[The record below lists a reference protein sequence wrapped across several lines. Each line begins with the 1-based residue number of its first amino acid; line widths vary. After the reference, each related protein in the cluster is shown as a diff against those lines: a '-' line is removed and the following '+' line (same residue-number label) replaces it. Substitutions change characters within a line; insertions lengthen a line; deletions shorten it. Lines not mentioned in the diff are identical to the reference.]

1 MQNIHSSKIKERDVN
16 MQKGKNTTTERRTGR
31 RLLAALLSF
40 VMVITMTTGMLPA
53 SQVRAADNAESRAA
67 GDKGTTADPGTLNAW
82 EDILQQEGQAST
94 KNIGR
99 IWTDK
104 TVADSDVALSG
115 GYDGTVEKGEADFL
129 VGLSALSST
138 SNLKTTV
145 MTSKPLDIV
154 LVLDTSGSMDN
165 GNGDSMGYVYTEVYG
180 PEPGRWADT
189 YYIQL
194 NGRWTEVESR
204 EDRSGYYWAYRDGRD
219 WVEVTPTT
227 SAGDTDEDHIQFYSR
242 ENVNKM
248 EALQNAVNTFI
259 DSTAEMNDSI
269 TDPDKQHRIS
279 LVKFASDESNAVG
292 NDFTRNGYNK
302 SQVVSDLAAYNSQ
315 NSQTIKNTVNSLYGE
330 GATQADYGLHQAQR
344 VLDGEGDLKGART
357 DAQKVVIFFTDGNP
371 TSGSSFEGSVAAR
384 AINYAYHLKESNA
397 LIYSIGVFQDAD
409 PSDTRGNFN
418 KYMNAVSSNYPDAR
432 CMDTPWWGGEAQ
444 ESDSFNDLDLGDR
457 VTSDTPGEEAPQY
470 YFAATDSEELDNVF
484 EEISDSIQSTAG
496 SGSPIEENTASGGQD
511 TPGYLTFTD
520 KLGSYMEITGDTM
533 TLVYGD
539 QTYTASRGRDGEWS
553 FPDQTVEGNDVYASA
568 NLSDIKITVTEG
580 SSLAEGST
588 VTVQIP
594 ASLIPL
600 RNYRIDGDEGTM
612 SVSSA
617 YPVRLFYGVSVKEDA
632 LTALSDPTGSE
643 YAAIV
648 GSNASADKTH
658 VEFYS
663 NDWTKD
669 QAYGNTT
676 ASFTPNAGNKFYYYV
691 EDTKLYIDEGRTTPA
706 TRWNINSTDTLY
718 FAETYYV
725 QNGNSAQEMTDS
737 VAVSRNGQDAAAI
750 SYDRDGNAYIPAG
763 SPRYDR
769 PAQLQAVKTDNPTG
783 TASNVLDPSWA
794 GQDATTVSQRL
805 GNNGKLS
812 VELPA
817 VLAISKIV
825 SAGAGLDKDY
835 YEALE
840 YEMDIHVDGADG
852 DYKIEV
858 KNAQGDVVS
867 DEDAVIHFDADGDAS
882 YKIKGSQTLYIYGL
896 NDKAS
901 YTVEETAPGDGFST
915 EYTNEKGTLAGG
927 STVTAVVTNTY
938 RADTPA
944 SLDGEIYLT
953 GAKVLTPRDWQDGD
967 SFTFRLRGVNG
978 APMPEGTAEGSDVVY
993 VTLTNEQAEGAAAGK
1008 EVPFHF
1014 GDIQFTQPGEY
1025 RYVISEVSSDQLPG
1039 MTYSLAR
1046 YRVTVNVADN
1056 HDGSLKIESVDM
1068 VQTYDDLGT
1077 ANDPAEKAETAVF
1090 TNTFNADSIEWAP
1103 EGHKNYSSNSGGY
1116 ALEKDM
1122 FHFQITA
1129 TGDNADEAPQ
1139 FAETVVG
1146 NALNGDIAFQPAQI
1160 TADMVGNTYTYEVKE
1175 VIQKDGEW
1183 VPVAEAVAPDGTGA
1197 YVQDGM
1203 TYDGSTQTFS
1213 ITVGVNEAGALTVT
1227 PVYGDG
1233 TQTQAGFTNSYD
1245 PQDLT
1250 LTGDT
1255 AIRGTKTLTG
1265 REWKTDEY
1273 FGFTLRLTS
1282 DNAEGISG
1290 GLDGGVSTADVT
1302 GGVKDDPTDFIFADI
1317 TFTKEGIYTFEVTES
1332 GHRIGELAAGTGLP
1346 ADSTPGMKYDRHVC
1360 TVTVEV
1366 TDQDGVLTGTPVYD
1380 NGEGAPTEEAVFVNS
1395 YTSTMDLGTA
1405 GGIKVSK
1412 TLTGRSMAAGE
1423 FDFTIKG
1430 AETDTVSAED
1440 ADTKLS
1446 GTDREF
1452 ANTEARSDG
1461 AAQIMEKMDS
1471 LAFDQ
1476 DDAGRTFAYIIDE
1489 AEPEAGEGLAA
1500 VIYDQS
1506 QYRVEIT
1513 PVDNGD
1519 GTMYAEV
1526 TVTRIRDAQGTEVSE
1541 ELFNST
1547 TNADGYT
1554 APVIG
1559 FNNQYDPDP
1568 AVVGGEGA
1576 DTALKVTKKVE
1587 GAGYNGDFTFTAV
1600 LTSNNADAVEGL
1612 DGDQAV
1618 TATAE
1623 GPYTDGGTSEALFGQ
1638 LTFKEA
1644 GTYTFKVTENAP
1656 ASDDGWTWSSEVYSI
1671 TVTVRDR
1678 DNEGNYLDKL
1688 TAEIGGNNP
1697 TFTNRYKA
1705 DPVIVGGDGT
1715 DEVMAVNKTVT
1726 GNDTAADFS
1735 FTLTP
1740 ADPDDPKWENVSYD
1754 STALKASVTEDFTD
1768 VPEEGMTK
1776 SAQFGTFT
1784 FSAEGTYVFNVVEDQ
1799 AQDDASVPKGW
1810 TYDDSVKT
1818 ITVVVTDSE
1827 KDGQLD
1833 VDVSTAPTFTN
1844 SYKADH
1850 VTVNGETYADFGGT
1864 KTLYGRDSLD
1874 GESFGFTLTPAD
1886 PDDPKWE
1893 NVEYGQDAAE
1903 ASVTDLTR
1911 GTAKGFAFGDVTF
1924 KEAGSYTFNVSE
1936 TEYNDGEIPAQG
1948 TNGMTFDTHTGTI
1961 TVNVTDDLN
1970 GSLTAEV
1977 VKGTDQTAGGG
1988 ANEAPDFVNS
1998 YAAEPATWSASADA
2012 FFGGHKYI
2020 NDETGGFQ
2028 LADDMFTFVMRAQD
2042 NAYPMPD
2049 GMNVTQDGE
2058 GRNIV
2063 TVTNQD
2069 TDAGTNSGVYDFG
2082 SITFEQ
2088 SDMAGAEDN
2097 GDGTFTKTFQYN
2109 IFEADIS
2116 VPGITKDNTAYTV
2129 TFTVTEDQN
2138 KGTMSVE
2145 ASAVKI
2151 ASGGGE
2157 NTPADMGK
2165 LDFTNTHNAGVV
2177 SGYQNIF
2184 KTLKN
2189 RSFQKGDTF
2198 TFDIAMTAVDE
2209 NGDPMTADEL
2219 PVVTNDVQAGQ
2230 TPSAELSEVTVNDAG
2245 DGFSYTAAI
2254 TPESTQTGNTYRFDT
2269 GKITYSH
2276 PGVYTYTVS
2285 EQDSTVAGVT
2295 SDDTVYTVVVTV
2307 TLDQQTGALK
2317 REAVVTPE
2325 LAASGTMDFTNT
2337 YTAQGILDGE
2347 AVLDVQKT
2355 FTGREDGEWT
2365 ANDVFTFVLSGRD
2378 GAPMPEGSADGV
2390 KTIQITADNRND
2402 DGIGLSSF
2410 GDIKY
2415 SNADA
2420 GKTYI
2425 YTISEQAGNVYG
2437 TTYSE
2442 AEYQV
2447 TVTVTDKLDGT
2458 LDIQSEMVQTKSD
2471 DGTVIAEEDQT
2482 AADAAAFANTYD
2494 VPDDTKTVE
2503 KTDADGVKTD
2513 VNGQMVGVGDTLTY
2527 TVHWVNDAVDEDG
2540 AAVPAEVTVTDV
2552 LPAGTALIDGT
2563 VTSGGTYDGDTNTI
2577 TWTLGEQPA
2586 AAEGDVSF
2594 QVTVT
2599 DAAVTVDKVTNTA
2612 EITVGDNAPKTTN
2625 EASVTV
2631 PEKSVENNN
2640 TRPDGSIQVG
2650 DRLTYTIEYGNTG
2663 KEAATVVVTDKVPA
2677 GLTVDT
2683 EAIGNNGVYDP
2694 DTNTITWTIENVQ
2707 PGTMDTVSFV
2717 GIVNESAVQEG
2728 DVENTASI
2736 QIGEDSPAIDTN
2748 TTPGEVKSGSLMIS
2762 KMIVLAD
2769 AEGQGTEI
2777 DAAKEFTFTVE
2788 LKDASGNP
2796 LTGTYEF
2803 TGTKDGSEAYTGTI
2817 SNGGT
2822 LTLKHGGAV
2831 TIAKLPEGARYTVTE
2846 KAEDGYTPDQA
2857 SKSGSVTAGE
2867 TAEEA
2872 FVNTYSASA
2881 AAGVPAGFDLK
2892 KVFEGRE
2899 WTEDYAFQ
2907 FRLAPVTEGAPMP
2920 KNAEGDTV
2928 DTVTVNAP
2936 TEADGKTAVFNFGE
2950 IEYTKAG
2957 TYEYTVTEIP
2967 GDNAGIEYSNNVAK
2981 ITVTVTDKDQ
2991 TGAATGKL
2999 TATAVIAGST
3009 FTNTYDTGEVDYD
3022 AAAGMQ
3028 IVKNMTGTAIKAG
3041 DFTFTMEGKDKQ
3053 SVDKLNGGEPKEFT
3067 TAGAALTGNT
3077 ASETLNALTG
3087 LKFAKADAGN
3097 TYTYTVKENIP
3108 ENASDNGDGTWTLDG
3123 RTYDGTVYEV
3133 AFKVTED
3140 GEGTLS
3146 VETLVD
3152 GVSQGVTAA
3161 SRANARTLPVQLVF
3175 NNSYNAEPVTAG
3187 GEGDV
3192 EITASKELTN
3202 HPMTGGEFSFNVVN
3216 TRDAEGTVILT
3227 GTNDA
3232 DGNVVFNG
3240 NIEYTTEKLNNDTAA
3255 GLALRTETE
3264 QGTVYEY
3271 QYTISEETAGFDG
3284 TGFAGVTTSA
3294 DIVIR
3299 VTDNGTGK
3307 LSAEAV
3313 YPENGVVF
3321 QNTYGAGAS
3330 AETTLKGDKTVRA
3343 ESGDNPPTSEDIA
3356 GRYTFTVTGTD
3367 EDGNA
3372 LPAELMPE
3380 RTSVTNDA
3388 SGNVDFGKITFTMEN
3403 VFGVT
3408 GDDLTGGDD
3417 AESGIGTLAYG
3428 QRSKTYT
3435 YTIAETDTD
3444 PDAPVPGV
3452 TNDTTVKTVTV
3463 TVTDNGDGTLS
3474 ISKTQDAGAAGSD
3487 FTFTNIYNIRPTDPT
3502 DPSDPAAS
3510 GISFRKIW
3518 DVQSGTRELA
3528 AGDFQFVLSDM
3539 EGTPVMTGTNDADG
3553 NIAMVN
3559 VDGVTDGIV
3568 FNTPGDYSYVLT
3580 EVIPEEAAAVE
3591 GGMYKLDGVT
3601 YVPASYNVTAH
3612 VTDNGDGTMSVA
3624 WSMTDAEGK
3633 EVKEAQFV
3641 NMYSVDPTSVVLGAG
3656 KMLSGRD
3663 LKSGEFTFELK
3674 DKDGKTVSA
3683 AKNDGNGAVVFE
3695 ELTFGN
3701 VGEYQF
3707 TISEVKGNDKTIT
3720 YDETVFDVNITV
3732 TDNGDG
3738 TLTAAVDDGGKDMVF
3753 KNTYTKPAEPQKPQ
3767 EPGAVQ
3773 TGDDLSM
3780 FPAGAAAAAAL
3791 AVMAAVV
3798 GFRRNKRQ

>member
-1 MQNIHSSKIKERDVN
+1 
-16 MQKGKNTTTERRTGR
+16 MQKGKSITTERRMGR
-31 RLLAALLSF
+31 RLLAALLTF
-40 VMVITMTTGMLPA
+40 VMVITMTSGMLPV
-53 SQVRAADNAESRAA
+53 SQVQAADNAESRTA
-67 GDKGTTADPGTLNAW
+67 GDKDTTVDPGTLNAW

-94 KNIGR
+94 QNIGR

-115 GYDGTVEKGEADFL
+115 SYEGTIEKGAADFL

-165 GNGDSMGYVYTEVYG
+165 GNGDSMGYIYTEVYG
-180 PEPGRWADT
+180 PEPGRWAGT
-189 YYIQL
+189 YYIQH
-194 NGRWTEVESR
+194 NGRWTEVESQGSFI
-204 EDRSGYYWAYRDGRD
+204 SGYYWAYRDGRD
-219 WVEVTPTT
+219 WVEVTPTA
-227 SAGDTDEDHIQFYSR
+227 SAEDTNEDHIQFYSR
-242 ENVNKM
+242 EEVNKM
-248 EALQNAVNTFI
+248 EALQNAVNSFI

-269 TDPDKQHRIS
+269 TDPSKQHRIS
-279 LVKFASDESNAVG
+279 LVKFASDESDSIG
-292 NDFTRNGYNK
+292 NDFTDDWNRYNL
-302 SQVVSDLAAYNSQ
+302 SQVVSDLTAYNSQ
-315 NSQTIKNTVNSLYGE
+315 NSQSIKNTVNRLYGQ
-330 GATQADYGLHQAQR
+330 GATRADYGLHQAQR
-344 VLDGEGDLKGART
+344 VLDGEDDLKGART

-384 AINYAYHLKESNA
+384 AINYAYHLKESGA
-397 LIYSIGVFQDAD
+397 LVYSIGVFQDAD

-432 CMDTPWWGGEAQ
+432 CTDSWWG
-444 ESDSFNDLDLGDR
+444 ESYESNDFDDLDLGDR

-484 EEISDSIQSTAG
+484 AEISDSIQSTAG
-496 SGSPIEENTASGGQD
+496 SGSPIEETTASGGQD

-520 KLGSYMEITGDTM
+520 KLGSYMQVAGDTM

-539 QTYTASRGRDGEWS
+539 QAYTATRGRDGVWS
-553 FPDQTVEGNDVYASA
+553 LPDQEVAGNDVYASA

-600 RNYRIDGDEGTM
+600 RNYRIDGDKGTM
-612 SVSSA
+612 SVSAA

-632 LTALSDPTGSE
+632 LKALTDPTSSA
-643 YAAIV
+643 YAEIV

-691 EDTKLYIDEGRTTPA
+691 EDTKLYIDENRNTPA
-706 TRWNINSTDTLY
+706 TRWNINNTDTLY
-718 FAETYYV
+718 FEETYYV
-725 QNGNSAQEMTDS
+725 QNGTSAQEKTES
-737 VAVSRNGQDAAAI
+737 VAVSRTGQDAAAI
-750 SYDRDGNAYIPAG
+750 RYDRDDNAYIPAG

-769 PAQLQAVKTDNPTG
+769 PAQLQAVKTNNLTG
-783 TASNVLDPSWA
+783 TASNVLVPSWA
-794 GQDATTVSQRL
+794 DQDATTVSQRL

-817 VLAISKIV
+817 ALAVSKTV
-825 SAGAGLDKDY
+825 ETGAGLDKTY
-835 YEALE
+835 YEALD
-840 YEMDIHVDGADG
+840 YEMNIHVDGADG

-867 DEDAVIHFDADGDAS
+867 HENAVIRFDENGDAS
-882 YKIKGSQTLYIYGL
+882 YKIKGNQTLYIYGL

-901 YTVEETAPGDGFST
+901 YTVEETTPGNGFST
-915 EYTNEKGTLAGG
+915 EYTNAEGTLAGG
-927 STVTAVVTNTY
+927 STVTATVTNTY
-938 RADTPA
+938 TADTPA
-944 SLDGEIYLT
+944 SLDGETYLK

-967 SFTFRLRGVNG
+967 SFTFRLRGVSE
-978 APMPEGTAEGSDVVY
+978 APMPEGTAEGSNSVDVTV
-993 VTLTNEQAEGAAAGK
+993 TNEQAQGAAAGK

-1014 GDIQFTQPGEY
+1014 GDIEFSRPGEY
-1025 RYVISEVSSDQLPG
+1025 QYVISEVSAGTQIPG

-1056 HDGSLKIESVDM
+1056 HDGSLKIKSVDM
-1068 VQTYDDLGT
+1068 VQTYNDLGEE
-1077 ANDPAEKAETAVF
+1077 NDPAETADAAVF
-1090 TNTFNADSIEWAP
+1090 TNTFKADSIKWAP
-1103 EGHKNYSSNSGGY
+1103 EGHKNYSSNSGGN

-1129 TGDNADEAPQ
+1129 TGDNADEAPK
-1139 FAETVVG
+1139 FAETVVD

-1160 TADMVGNTYTYEVKE
+1160 TANMVGNTYTYEVKE

-1183 VPVAEAVAPDGTGA
+1183 VPVAEAVTPDGTGA

-1213 ITVGVNEAGALTVT
+1213 ITVGVNEAGRLTVT

-1233 TQTQAGFTNSYD
+1233 TQTQVGFTNSYD

-1265 REWKTDEY
+1265 RDWKTDEY

-1282 DNAEGISG
+1282 DNADGISG
-1290 GLDGGVSTADVT
+1290 GLDNGVSTADAT
-1302 GGVKDDPTDFIFADI
+1302 GGVKDDPTDFTFADI
-1317 TFTKEGIYTFEVTES
+1317 TFTKEGTYTFDVTES
-1332 GHRIGELAAGTGLP
+1332 GHKIGGLAAGTGLP
-1346 ADSTPGMKYDRHVC
+1346 ADSIPGMKYDRHVC

-1366 TDQDGVLTGTPVYD
+1366 TDQDGVLTGTPVYN
-1380 NGEGAPTEEAVFVNS
+1380 NGEGASTEEAAFVNS

-1440 ADTKLS
+1440 ADAKLS

-1461 AAQIMEKMDS
+1461 AAQIMEKLGS
-1471 LAFDQ
+1471 FAFDQ
-1476 DDAGRTFAYIIDE
+1476 DDAGRTFAYIVDE
-1489 AEPEAGEGLAA
+1489 VEPEEGEGLTA
-1500 VIYDQS
+1500 VVYDQS

-1526 TVTRIRDAQGTEVSE
+1526 TVTRIKDAQGEDASEVIFDSA
-1541 ELFNST
+1541 
-1547 TNADGYT
+1547 TNADGYA

-1559 FNNQYDPDP
+1559 FNNEYDPDP
-1568 AVVGGEGA
+1568 AVIGGEGA
-1576 DTALKVTKKVE
+1576 DAALKVTKKVD
-1587 GAGYNGDFTFTAV
+1587 GAGYSGDFTFTAV

-1612 DGDQAV
+1612 DENHAV

-1623 GPYTDGGTSEALFGQ
+1623 GPYTDGGTSEAVFGQ

-1644 GTYTFKVTENAP
+1644 GTYTFKVSENAP
-1656 ASDDGWTWSSEVYSI
+1656 AADEGWTWSSEGYTI
-1671 TVTVRDR
+1671 TVTVKDR

-1705 DPVIVGGDGT
+1705 DPVIIGGDGA

-1726 GNDTAADFS
+1726 GNDTSADFS

-1740 ADPDDPKWENVSYD
+1740 ADPDDPKWKNVSYD
-1754 STALKASVTEDFTD
+1754 STALNASVTEDFTD
-1768 VPEEGMTK
+1768 VPEEGKTK

-1799 AQDDASVPKGW
+1799 AQDSASVPKGW
-1810 TYDDSVKT
+1810 TYDTSEKT
-1818 ITVVVTDSE
+1818 ITVVVTDHE

-1833 VDVSTAPTFTN
+1833 ADVSTAPTFTN
-1844 SYKADH
+1844 SYKADSI
-1850 VTVNGETYADFGGT
+1850 TVNGETYEDFGGT

-1874 GESFGFTLTPAD
+1874 KESFGFTLTPAD
-1886 PDDPKWE
+1886 PDDPKWK
-1893 NVEYGQDAAE
+1893 NVEYKQDAAE
-1903 ASVTDLTR
+1903 ASVTDLTQD
-1911 GTAKGFAFGDVTF
+1911 TQKGFAFGDVTF

-1961 TVNVTDDLN
+1961 TVIVTDDLK
-1970 GSLTAEV
+1970 GSLTAKV
-1977 VKGTDQTAGGG
+1977 IKGTDQTAGGG

-2042 NAYPMPD
+2042 NAYPMPN

-2088 SDMAGAEDN
+2088 SDMADAEDN

-2109 IFEADIS
+2109 IFEADTS

-2138 KGTMSVE
+2138 KGTMSVD

-2151 ASGGGE
+2151 ASGSGE
-2157 NTPADMGK
+2157 NTPVDMGK

-2184 KTLKN
+2184 KTLEN
-2189 RSFQKGDTF
+2189 RNFQKGDTF
-2198 TFDIAMTAVDE
+2198 TFDIVMTAVDE
-2209 NGDPMTADEL
+2209 NGDPMTEEEL
-2219 PVVTNDVQAGQ
+2219 PVVTNDVQEGQ
-2230 TPSAELSEVTVNDAG
+2230 TPAATLSDVTVNDKG

-2276 PGVYTYTVS
+2276 PGTYTYKVS
-2285 EQDSTVAGVT
+2285 EQESNVSGVT
-2295 SDDTVYTVVVTV
+2295 SDDTVYRVVVTV

-2337 YTAQGILDGE
+2337 YAAQGTLDGE
-2347 AVLDVQKT
+2347 TALDVQKT
-2355 FTGREDGEWT
+2355 FTGREDDEWT
-2365 ANDVFTFVLSGRD
+2365 ANDVFTFVLSGKD
-2378 GAPMPEGSADGV
+2378 EAPMPEGSADGV
-2390 KTIQITADNRND
+2390 KTIQITEGNRNN

-2437 TTYSE
+2437 TTYSK

-2458 LDIQSEMVQTKSD
+2458 LDIQSEMLQTKSD

-2527 TVHWVNDAVDEDG
+2527 TVHWVNDAVDEHG

-2563 VTSGGTYDGDTNTI
+2563 ITSGGTYDGDTNTI
-2577 TWTLGEQPA
+2577 TWTLGGQAA

-2599 DAAVTVDKVTNTA
+2599 DAAVAVDEVTNTA
-2612 EITVGDNAPKTTN
+2612 EITVGENAPKTTN

-2631 PEKSVENNN
+2631 PEKSAENNN

-2683 EAIGNNGVYDP
+2683 EAIGNGGVYDP

-2707 PGTMDTVSFV
+2707 PGTVDTVTFV
-2717 GIVNESAVQEG
+2717 GVVNETAVQEG

-2748 TTPGEVKSGSLMIS
+2748 TMPGEVKNGSLMIS
-2762 KMIVLAD
+2762 KTIVLAD
-2769 AEGQGTEI
+2769 ADGQGTVI
-2777 DAAKEFTFTVE
+2777 DTAKEFTFTVE

-2796 LTGTYEF
+2796 LTGAYEF
-2803 TGTKDGSEAYTGTI
+2803 NGTTDGSEAYTGTI
-2817 SNGGT
+2817 TNGGT

-2831 TIAKLPEGARYTVTE
+2831 TIAKLPEGAQYTVTE
-2846 KAEDGYTPDQA
+2846 TAADGYTPDQA
-2857 SKSGSVTAGE
+2857 SKSGSVTAGQ
-2867 TAEEA
+2867 TAEAA
-2872 FVNTYSASA
+2872 FTNTYSASA
-2881 AAGVPAGFDLK
+2881 ATGVPADFDLK

-2907 FRLAPVTEGAPMP
+2907 FKLIPVTEGAPMP
-2920 KNAEGDTV
+2920 KNEAGEPV
-2928 DTVTVNAP
+2928 DTVTVNEP
-2936 TEADGKTAVFNFGE
+2936 TEEDGKTAIFNFGE

-2967 GDNAGIEYSNNVAK
+2967 GDNAGIEYSKNVAK

-2999 TATAVIAGST
+2999 TAKAAIAGST

-3022 AAAGMQ
+3022 AAAGIQ
-3028 IVKNMTGTAIKAG
+3028 IVKNMTGAAIKAG
-3041 DFTFTMEGKDKQ
+3041 DFTFTMAGKDTQ

-3067 TAGAALTGNT
+3067 VTGAALTGNT

-3087 LKFAKADAGN
+3087 LKFAKEDAGN

-3108 ENASDNGDGTWTLDG
+3108 ENASDNGDGTWFLDG

-3140 GEGTLS
+3140 GKGTLS
-3146 VETLVD
+3146 VETFVD
-3152 GVSQGVTAA
+3152 GESQGVTAA
-3161 SRANARTLPVQLVF
+3161 SRANARTLPIQLVF
-3175 NNSYNAEPVTAG
+3175 NNSYNADPVTAG

-3192 EITASKELTN
+3192 EIAASKELTN
-3202 HPMTGGEFSFNVVN
+3202 HPMTGGEFTFNVVN
-3216 TRDAEGTVILT
+3216 TRDTAGTVIIS

-3271 QYTISEETAGFDG
+3271 QYTISEETAGFEG
-3284 TGFAGVTTSA
+3284 TGFAGVITSA
-3294 DIVIR
+3294 DIVIK
-3299 VTDNGTGK
+3299 VTDNGTGR
-3307 LSAEAV
+3307 LSAEVV

-3321 QNTYGAGAS
+3321 QNTYGAEAS
-3330 AETTLKGDKTVRA
+3330 AETALKGDKTVRA

-3372 LPAELMPE
+3372 LPEELMPE
-3380 RTSVTNDA
+3380 RTTVTNDA
-3388 SGNVDFGKITFTMEN
+3388 SGNVDFGKIRYTMEN
-3403 VFGVT
+3403 VFGGT
-3408 GDDLTGGDD
+3408 GDELASADD
-3417 AESGIGTLAYG
+3417 SEDGIDTLDYE

-3435 YTIAETDTD
+3435 YAIAEADTD
-3444 PDAPVPGV
+3444 PNKPVPGV
-3452 TNDTTVKTVTV
+3452 SNDTVVKTVTV

-3487 FTFTNIYNIRPTDPT
+3487 FTFTNIYNIRPTDPS
-3502 DPSDPAAS
+3502 DPSDPTVS
-3510 GISFRKIW
+3510 GIRFRKIW

-3559 VDGVTDGIV
+3559 ADGITEGIV

-3580 EVIPEEAAAVE
+3580 EVIPDEAVAVE

-3601 YVPASYNVTAH
+3601 YVPATYNVTAH

-3624 WSMTDAEGK
+3624 WSMTDAEG
-3633 EVKEAQFV
+3633 EDVSEAQFV
-3641 NMYSVDPTSVVLGAG
+3641 NMYSVDSTSVVLGAG

-3674 DKDGKTVSA
+3674 DQDGKTVSA
-3683 AKNDGNGAVVFE
+3683 AKNDENGAVVFE

-3720 YDETVFDVNITV
+3720 YDQTVFEVNVTV

-3738 TLTAAVDDGGKDMVF
+3738 TLTAEIDNGGKELVF
-3753 KNTYTKPAEPQKPQ
+3753 KNTYTKPAEPQKP
-3767 EPGAVQ
+3767 EGPGAVQ
-3773 TGDDLSM
+3773 TGDASSM
-3780 FPAGAAAAAAL
+3780 VPAAAAGMTAL
-3791 AVMAAVV
+3791 IAMAAVV
-3798 GFRRNKRQ
+3798 VLRRKKRQ

>member
-1 MQNIHSSKIKERDVN
+1 
-16 MQKGKNTTTERRTGR
+16 
-31 RLLAALLSF
+31 
-40 VMVITMTTGMLPA
+40 MLPV
-53 SQVRAADNAESRAA
+53 SQVQAAENAVPRAA
-67 GDKGTTADPGTLNAW
+67 GGKSTTADPSTLTAW
-82 EDILQQEGQAST
+82 KDILQDEGQAST
-94 KNIGR
+94 QNIGR

-104 TVADSDVALSG
+104 TVADSDVTLSG
-115 GYDGTVEKGEADFL
+115 SYDETIEKGEADFL

-154 LVLDTSGSMDN
+154 LVLDTSGSMRYRFPVYA
-165 GNGDSMGYVYTEVYG
+165 GDLDTSQ
-180 PEPGRWADT
+180 T
-189 YYIQL
+189 YYTAQDPQ
-194 NGRWTEVESR
+194 NGGNTVTYNSSNR
-204 EDRSGYYWAYRDGRD
+204 EWGYYNWRDR
-219 WVEVTPTT
+219 WVSITPTT
-227 SAGDTDEDHIQFYSR
+227 GPDDNNRDHTQLYGSEDR
-242 ENVNKM
+242 MTALK
-248 EALQNAVNTFI
+248 EAANNFI
-259 DSTAEMNDSI
+259 DETARQNETI
-269 TDPDKQHRIS
+269 TDPEKRHRIS
-279 LVKFASDESNAVG
+279 IITFSSGSDTENKFTEVLGTGTKNLKDTI
-292 NDFTRNGYNK
+292 NDLRA
-302 SQVVSDLAAYNSQ
+302 D
-315 NSQTIKNTVNSLYGE
+315 
-330 GATQADYGLHQAQR
+330 GATYADYGLS
-344 VLDGEGDLKGART
+344 EART
-357 DAQKVVIFFTDGNP
+357 ELRDARETAQKIVIFFTDGEPNHQ
-371 TSGSSFEGSVAAR
+371 SGFDNEVAATCVNT
-384 AINYAYHLKESNA
+384 AAEIKKSNA
-397 LIYSIGVFQDAD
+397 LIYSVGVFEDAD
-409 PSDTRGNFN
+409 PTDTSGNFN
-418 KYMNAVSSNYPDAR
+418 KYMHGVSSNYPSASASGSN
-432 CMDTPWWGGEAQ
+432 GGLFGGGYFNVNFGERA
-444 ESDSFNDLDLGDR
+444 ESGDYYKVASDSAGLNNIFK
-457 VTSDTPGEEAPQY
+457 
-470 YFAATDSEELDNVF
+470 
-484 EEISDSIQSTAG
+484 EIFDDAQSTAG
-496 SGSPIEENTASGGQD
+496 SGSPIEETTTSGGQN

-520 KLGSYMEITGDTM
+520 KLGSYMQVDGDTM
-533 TLVYGD
+533 TLIYGD
-539 QTYTASRGRDGEWS
+539 AAYTATRNENGEWNL
-553 FPDQTVEGNDVYASA
+553 PNEPVEGNDVYASA

-580 SSLAEGST
+580 SSLSEGST

-617 YPVRLFYGVSVKEDA
+617 YPVRLFYGVSVKESA
-632 LTALSDPTGSE
+632 LTALADPTSSE

-648 GSNASADKTH
+648 GSNASVDKTH

-663 NDWTKD
+663 NDWTKN

-691 EDTKLYIDEGRTTPA
+691 QDTKLYIDESRNTPA
-706 TRWNINSTDTLY
+706 TRWNINNADTLY

-725 QNGNSAQEMTDS
+725 QNGTSAQEMTES
-737 VAVSRNGQDAAAI
+737 VAVSRDGQDAAVI
-750 SYDRDGNAYIPAG
+750 SYDRDGNAYIPSG

-769 PAQLQAVKTDNPTG
+769 PAQLQAVKEENPTG

-794 GQDATTVSQRL
+794 DRDATTVSQRL
-805 GNNGKLS
+805 GNNGKLT

-817 VLAISKIV
+817 SLAVSKTV
-825 SAGAGLDKDY
+825 EAGAGLDKSY
-835 YEALE
+835 YETLD
-840 YEMDIHVDGADG
+840 YEMNIHVNGADG

-867 DEDAVIHFDADGDAS
+867 AEDAVIHFDADGDAS
-882 YKIKGSQTLYIYGL
+882 YKIKGSQALFIYGL

-901 YTVEETAPGDGFST
+901 YTVNETDPGKGFST
-915 EYTNEKGTLAGG
+915 DYVNNEGTLAGG
-927 STVTAVVTNTY
+927 STVTANVINTY
-938 RADTPA
+938 TADTPV
-944 SLDGEIYLT
+944 SLDGETYLK

-978 APMPEGTAEGSDVVY
+978 APMPADTAGGSNYVD
-993 VTLTNEQAEGAAAGK
+993 VTLTNEQAQGAAAGE
-1008 EVPFHF
+1008 EVPFNF

-1025 RYVISEVSSDQLPG
+1025 RYVISEISSENPIPG
-1039 MTYSLAR
+1039 MTYSQAR

-1056 HDGSLKIESVDM
+1056 HDGSLKIESVEM
-1068 VQTYDDLGT
+1068 IQTYNDQRT
-1077 ANDPAEKAETAVF
+1077 ANDTAEEAETAVF
-1090 TNTFNADSIEWAP
+1090 TNTFNAESIQWAP
-1103 EGHKNYSSNSGGY
+1103 EGLKNYSSNSGGNT
-1116 ALEKDM
+1116 LEKDM

-1129 TGDNADEAPQ
+1129 TGVNANEAPR

-1146 NALNGDIAFQPAQI
+1146 NASDGSIAFRPAQI

-1175 VIQKDGEW
+1175 VIQKDDAW
-1183 VPVAEAVAPDGTGA
+1183 VPVAEALTPDGTGA

-1233 TQTQAGFTNSYD
+1233 TQIQVEFTNSYD

-1255 AIRGTKTLTG
+1255 AIQGSKTMTG
-1265 REWKTDEY
+1265 RDWKQDEY

-1282 DNAEGISG
+1282 GNPDGISS
-1290 GLDGGVSTADVT
+1290 GLDGGVSIADVT
-1302 GGVKDDPTDFIFADI
+1302 GRVKDEPAGFSFADI
-1317 TFTKEGIYTFEVTES
+1317 TFTKEGTYTFEVTES
-1332 GHRIGELAAGTGLP
+1332 GHKIGELAAGPGLP
-1346 ADSTPGMKYDRHVC
+1346 DDSTPGMKYDRHVC

-1366 TDQDGVLTGTPVYD
+1366 TDQDGVLAGTPVYN
-1380 NGEGAPTEEAVFVNS
+1380 NGEGEPTEEAVFVNS

-1405 GGIKVSK
+1405 GGINVSK

-1423 FDFTIKG
+1423 FSFTITGSDTATVEAKE
-1430 AETDTVSAED
+1430 AEE
-1440 ADTKLS
+1440 KLS
-1446 GTDREF
+1446 DTDRQF
-1452 ANTEARSDG
+1452 INTESRIDG
-1461 AAQIMEKMDS
+1461 AAQIMEKLGS

-1476 DDAGRTFAYIIDE
+1476 DDAGRTFAYNVDE
-1489 AEPEAGEGLAA
+1489 VEPEEGEGLAA
-1500 VIYDQS
+1500 VVYDQS

-1526 TVTRIRDAQGTEVSE
+1526 VVTRIKDVQGTEVSE
-1541 ELFNST
+1541 GIFDSA

-1559 FNNQYDPDP
+1559 FNNEYDPDP
-1568 AVVGGEGA
+1568 AIIGGEGA
-1576 DTALKVTKKVE
+1576 DAALKVTKQVE
-1587 GAGYNGDFTFTAV
+1587 GAGYNGNFTFTAV
-1600 LTSNNADAVEGL
+1600 LKSGNAAAVEGL
-1612 DGDQAV
+1612 DENHAITAV
-1618 TATAE
+1618 AN
-1623 GPYTDGGTSEALFGQ
+1623 GPYTDGGTSEAVFGQ

-1644 GTYTFKVTENAP
+1644 GTYTFEVSENAP
-1656 ASDDGWTWSSEVYSI
+1656 GADEGWTWSTDRYTI
-1671 TVTVRDR
+1671 TVTVKDR
-1678 DNEGNYLDKL
+1678 DSDGNYLDKL
-1688 TAEIGGNNP
+1688 TAEIGNDNNP

-1705 DPVIVGGDGT
+1705 DPVIVGGDGA
-1715 DEVMAVNKTVT
+1715 DEVMAVNKTVV

-1735 FTLTP
+1735 FTLAPT
-1740 ADPDDPKWENVSYD
+1740 DPGDPKWENVSYD
-1754 STALKASVTEDFTD
+1754 GAALKASVTEDFTG

-1799 AQDDASVPKGW
+1799 AQDSASIPKGW
-1810 TYDDSVKT
+1810 TYDPSVQT
-1818 ITVVVTDSE
+1818 ITVVVTDNE

-1833 VDVSTAPTFTN
+1833 ADVSTAPTFTN
-1844 SYKADH
+1844 RYKADS
-1850 VTVNGETYADFGGT
+1850 VTISGETNADFGGT
-1864 KTLYGRDSLD
+1864 KTLSGRDSLK

-1886 PDDPKWE
+1886 PTDPKWE
-1893 NVEYGQDAAE
+1893 NVEYAQDAAE
-1903 ASVTDLTR
+1903 ASVTDLVED
-1911 GTAKGFAFGDVTF
+1911 TAKRFLFGDVTF
-1924 KEAGSYTFNVSE
+1924 KAAGSYTFYVSE
-1936 TEYNDGEIPAQG
+1936 AKYNGNEIPAQG
-1948 TNGMTFDTHTGTI
+1948 TNGMTFDPHTGII
-1961 TVNVTDDLN
+1961 TVNVTDDMN

-1988 ANEAPDFVNS
+1988 ANEAPDFKNS
-1998 YAAEPATWSASADA
+1998 YVAEPVTWSASADA
-2012 FFGGHKYI
+2012 FLGGHKYI

-2028 LADDMFTFVMRAQD
+2028 LADNMFTFVMRAQD
-2042 NAYPMPD
+2042 NNYPMPN
-2049 GMNVTQDGE
+2049 GLEVIQDGQ

-2063 TVTNQD
+2063 IVTNKD
-2069 TDAGTNSGVYDFG
+2069 TDADTNSGVYDFG

-2088 SDMAGAEDN
+2088 SDMAGANDN
-2097 GDGTFTKTFQYN
+2097 GDGTFTKIFRYN
-2109 IFEADIS
+2109 IFEADTS

-2151 ASGGGE
+2151 ASGSGE
-2157 NTPADMGK
+2157 NTPAEMGE

-2184 KTLKN
+2184 KTMEN
-2189 RSFQKGDTF
+2189 RNFQKGDTF
-2198 TFDIAMTAVDE
+2198 IFDIVMTAVDE
-2209 NGDPMTADEL
+2209 NGDPMTEADL
-2219 PVVTNDVQAGQ
+2219 PVVTNDVQEGQ
-2230 TPSAELSEVTVNDAG
+2230 TPSADLSKVKVNETG
-2245 DGFSYTAAI
+2245 DGFSYTATI

-2285 EQDSTVAGVT
+2285 EQDSTVSGVT
-2295 SDDTVYTVVVTV
+2295 SDDTLYKVVVTV

-2325 LAASGTMDFTNT
+2325 LPAGGTMDFTNT
-2337 YTAQGILDGE
+2337 YSAQGTLDGE
-2347 AVLDVQKT
+2347 TVLDVQKT
-2355 FTGREDGEWT
+2355 FTGREGDEWT
-2365 ANDVFTFVLSGRD
+2365 ANDVFTFVLSGKD
-2378 GAPMPEGSADGV
+2378 EAGNPAPMPEGSADGV

-2402 DGIGLSSF
+2402 DGIGINSF
-2410 GDIKY
+2410 GNIQY

-2437 TTYSE
+2437 TTYSK

-2447 TVTVTDKLDGT
+2447 TVTVKDKLDGT
-2458 LDIQSEMVQTKSD
+2458 LEIQSEMVQTKSD
-2471 DGTVIAEEDQT
+2471 DGTVIAEESQT

-2503 KTDADGVKTD
+2503 KDIDGVKTD
-2513 VNGQMVGVGDTLTY
+2513 VDGQLVGVGDTLTY
-2527 TVHWVNDAVDEDG
+2527 TIHWVNDAVDENG

-2552 LPAGTALIDGT
+2552 LPTGTALIDGSI
-2563 VTSGGTYDGDTNTI
+2563 TSGGTYDGDTNTI
-2577 TWTLGEQPA
+2577 TWELDEQAA

-2599 DAAVTVDKVTNTA
+2599 DAAVSVDKVTNTA
-2612 EITVGDNAPKTTN
+2612 QIKVGENAPKTTN

-2631 PEKSVENNN
+2631 PEKSEENNN
-2640 TRPDGSIQVG
+2640 ARPDGSIQVG

-2663 KEAATVVVTDKVPA
+2663 AEAATVVVTDKVPA

-2683 EAIGNNGVYDP
+2683 AAIGNDGVYDP
-2694 DTNTITWTIENVQ
+2694 ETNTITWTIENVQ
-2707 PGTMDTVSFV
+2707 PGTMDTVTFV
-2717 GIVNESAVQEG
+2717 GVVNETAVQEG

-2736 QIGEDSPAIDTN
+2736 QIGENNPAIDTN
-2748 TTPGEVKSGSLMIS
+2748 TTPGEVKNGNLMIS
-2762 KMIVLAD
+2762 KTIVLAD
-2769 AEGQGTEI
+2769 AEGQGTKI
-2777 DAAKEFTFTVE
+2777 DTAKKFTFTVE

-2796 LTGTYEF
+2796 LTGTYHF
-2803 TGTKDGSEAYTGTI
+2803 TGTKDGSEAYEGTVT
-2817 SNGGT
+2817 NGGM
-2822 LTLKHGGAV
+2822 LTLKHSGAV
-2831 TIAKLPEGARYTVTE
+2831 TIAKLPEGAQYTVTE
-2846 KAEDGYTPDQA
+2846 TAADGYTPDEV
-2857 SKSGSVTAGE
+2857 SKAGSVAAGE
-2867 TAEEA
+2867 PAEAA
-2872 FVNTYSASA
+2872 FTNTYSASA
-2881 AAGVPAGFDLK
+2881 ATGVPAGFDLK

-2907 FRLAPVTEGAPMP
+2907 FKLVPQTEGAPMP
-2920 KNAEGDTV
+2920 KNEAGDTV

-2936 TEADGKTAVFNFGE
+2936 TEADGKTAAFNFGD

-2957 TYEYTVTEIP
+2957 IYVYTVTEVH
-2967 GDNAGIEYSNNVAK
+2967 GDNPGIVYSNNVATV
-2981 ITVTVTDKDQ
+2981 TVTVTDKDQ
-2991 TGAATGKL
+2991 SGAATGKL
-2999 TATAVIAGST
+2999 TATATVANST

-3022 AAAGMQ
+3022 AAAEMQ
-3028 IVKNMTGTAIKAG
+3028 IVKNMTGAAIKAG
-3041 DFTFTMEGKDKQ
+3041 DFMFTMEGKDQASIEKF
-3053 SVDKLNGGEPKEFT
+3053 NGGRPKEFT
-3067 TAGAALTGNT
+3067 VTGAALTGNT
-3077 ASETLNALTG
+3077 ASETINALTG

-3133 AFKVTED
+3133 AFRVTED
-3140 GEGTLS
+3140 GKGTLS
-3146 VETLVD
+3146 VETFVD
-3152 GVSQGVTAA
+3152 GESQGVTAA
-3161 SRANARTLPVQLVF
+3161 SRANVRALPVQLVF
-3175 NNSYNAEPVTAG
+3175 NNSYNADPVTAG

-3192 EITASKELTN
+3192 EIAASKELTN
-3202 HPMTGGEFSFNVVN
+3202 HPMTGGEFTFNVVN
-3216 TRDAEGTVILT
+3216 TRNAAGTVIIS

-3232 DGNVVFNG
+3232 DGNIVFSG

-3271 QYTISEETAGFDG
+3271 QYTISEETDGFAG

-3307 LSAEAV
+3307 LSAEVV

-3330 AETTLKGDKTVRA
+3330 AETALKGDKTVRA
-3343 ESGDNPPTSEDIA
+3343 ESGDNPPTSEDIE

-3388 SGNVDFGKITFTMEN
+3388 SGNVDFGKITYTMEK
-3403 VFGVT
+3403 VFGET
-3408 GDDLTGGDD
+3408 GDELASTGDSED
-3417 AESGIGTLAYG
+3417 EIDTLDYE

-3435 YTIAETDTD
+3435 YTIAEADTD
-3444 PDAPVPGV
+3444 PNNPVPGV
-3452 TNDTTVKTVTV
+3452 TNDTVVKTVTV
-3463 TVTDNGDGTLS
+3463 TVTDKGDGTLS
-3474 ISKTQDAGAAGSD
+3474 ISKTQDAGAVSGSD
-3487 FTFTNIYNIRPTDPT
+3487 FTFTNIYNIRPTDPS
-3502 DPSDPAAS
+3502 DPSDPAVS
-3510 GISFRKIW
+3510 GLSFKKIW

-3539 EGTPVMTGTNDADG
+3539 EGVPVMTGTNDAEG

-3568 FNTPGDYSYVLT
+3568 FNTPGDFSYVLR
-3580 EVIPEEAAAVE
+3580 EVIPDEAVAVE
-3591 GGMYKLDGVT
+3591 GGMYELDGVT
-3601 YVPASYNVTAH
+3601 YIPASYNVTAH

-3624 WSMTDAEGK
+3624 WSMTDGEGK
-3633 EVKEAQFV
+3633 DVTEAQFV
-3641 NMYSVDPTSVVLGAG
+3641 NMYNVDPTSVVLGAG

-3674 DKDGKTVSA
+3674 NADGNVVSA
-3683 AKNDGNGAVVFE
+3683 AKNDENGAVTFE
-3695 ELTFGN
+3695 EQLFGN
-3701 VGEYQF
+3701 AGEYHF

-3720 YDETVFDVNITV
+3720 YDETVFEVIVKV

-3738 TLTAAVDDGGKDMVF
+3738 TLTAEIDNGGKEIVF
-3753 KNTYTKPAEPQKPQ
+3753 NNTYTKPAEPQKPE

-3773 TGDDLSM
+3773 TGDTSSM
-3780 FPAGAAAAAAL
+3780 IPAAAAGMTAL
-3791 AVMAAVV
+3791 IAMAAAVV
-3798 GFRRNKRQ
+3798 LRRKKRQ

>member
-1 MQNIHSSKIKERDVN
+1 
-16 MQKGKNTTTERRTGR
+16 MQKGKNITTERRTGR
-31 RLLAALLSF
+31 RLLAALLTF
-40 VMVITMTTGMLPA
+40 VMVITMTSGMLPV
-53 SQVRAADNAESRAA
+53 SQVQAADNAKVRSA
-67 GDKGTTADPGTLNAW
+67 GGKNTTADPGTLHAW
-82 EDILQQEGQAST
+82 QDILQQEGQAST
-94 KNIGR
+94 QNIGR

-104 TVADSDVALSG
+104 TVADGDVTLSG
-115 GYDGTVEKGEADFL
+115 AYEGTIEKGEADFL

-165 GNGDSMGYVYTEVYG
+165 GNGDGMGYAYTKVYD
-180 PEPGRWADT
+180 PEPGNRAGT
-189 YYIQL
+189 YYIQI
-194 NGRWTEVESR
+194 NGRWTEVESQG
-204 EDRSGYYWAYRDGRD
+204 DRWSGYYWAYRDGRN
-219 WVEVTPTT
+219 WIQVTPTT
-227 SAGDTDEDHIQFYSR
+227 SAWDTNEDHIQFYSR
-242 ENVNKM
+242 ESVNKM
-248 EALQNAVNTFI
+248 EALQNAVNAFI

-269 TDPDKQHRIS
+269 TDPSKQHRIS
-279 LVKFASDESNAVG
+279 LVKFASDESNTIG
-292 NDFTRNGYNK
+292 NDFTREGYNK
-302 SQVVSDLAAYNSQ
+302 SQVVSDLAAYNSE
-315 NSQTIKNTVNSLYGE
+315 NSQSIKNTVNSLYGE

-344 VLDGEGDLKGART
+344 VLDGEGNLTGART

-371 TSGSSFEGSVAAR
+371 TSYQDFDGSVAAD
-384 AINYAYHLKESNA
+384 AINYAYHMKA
-397 LIYSIGVFQDAD
+397 AGTLIYSIGVFQEAN

-432 CMDTPWWGGEAQ
+432 CMHDPWFGDPY
-444 ESDSFNDLDLGDR
+444 ESSNFNELSLGDR

-484 EEISDSIQSTAG
+484 AEISDSIQSTAG
-496 SGSPIEENTASGGQD
+496 SGSPIEETTTSGGQE

-520 KLGSYMEITGDTM
+520 KLGSYMEVAGDTM

-539 QTYTASRGRDGEWS
+539 QTYTAERGKDGKWN
-553 FPDQTVEGNDVYASA
+553 FPDQIVEGNDVYASA

-580 SSLAEGST
+580 SSLSEGST

-612 SVSSA
+612 SVSNA
-617 YPVRLFYGVSVKEDA
+617 YPVRLFYGVSVKESA
-632 LTALSDPTGSE
+632 LTALADPTSSE

-648 GSNASADKTH
+648 GSNASVDKTH

-663 NDWTKD
+663 NDWTKN

-691 EDTKLYIDEGRTTPA
+691 QDTKLYIDESRNTPA
-706 TRWNINSTDTLY
+706 TRWNINNTDTLY

-725 QNGNSAQEMTDS
+725 QNGTSAQEMTES
-737 VAVSRNGQDAAAI
+737 VAVSRDGQDAAVI
-750 SYDRDGNAYIPAG
+750 SYDRDGNAYIPSG

-769 PAQLQAVKTDNPTG
+769 PAQLQAVKEENPTG

-794 GQDATTVSQRL
+794 DRDATTVSQRL
-805 GNNGKLS
+805 GNNGKLT

-817 VLAISKIV
+817 SLAVSKTV
-825 SAGAGLDKDY
+825 EAGAGLDKSY
-835 YEALE
+835 YETLD
-840 YEMDIHVDGADG
+840 YEMNIHVNGADG

-867 DEDAVIHFDADGDAS
+867 AEDAVIHFDADGDAS
-882 YKIKGSQTLYIYGL
+882 YKIKGSQALFIYGL

-901 YTVEETAPGDGFST
+901 YTVNETDPGKGFST
-915 EYTNEKGTLAGG
+915 DYVNNEGTLAGG
-927 STVTAVVTNTY
+927 STVTANVINTY
-938 RADTPA
+938 TADTPA
-944 SLDGEIYLT
+944 SLDGETYLK

-978 APMPEGTAEGSDVVY
+978 APMPADTAGGSNYVD
-993 VTLTNEQAEGAAAGK
+993 VTLTNEQAQGAAAGE
-1008 EVPFHF
+1008 EVPFNF

-1025 RYVISEVSSDQLPG
+1025 RYVISEISSENPIPG
-1039 MTYSLAR
+1039 MTYSQAR

-1056 HDGSLKIESVDM
+1056 HDGSLKIESVEM
-1068 VQTYDDLGT
+1068 IQTYNDQGT
-1077 ANDPAEKAETAVF
+1077 ANDTAEEAETAVF
-1090 TNTFNADSIEWAP
+1090 TNTFNAESIQWAP
-1103 EGHKNYSSNSGGY
+1103 EGLKNYSSNSGGNT
-1116 ALEKDM
+1116 LEKDM

-1129 TGDNADEAPQ
+1129 TGVNADEAPR

-1146 NALNGDIAFQPAQI
+1146 NASDGSIAFRPAQI

-1175 VIQKDGEW
+1175 VIQKDDAW
-1183 VPVAEAVAPDGTGA
+1183 VPVAEALTPDGTGA

-1213 ITVGVNEAGALTVT
+1213 ITVGINEAGALTVT

-1233 TQTQAGFTNSYD
+1233 TQIQVEFTNSYD

-1255 AIRGTKTLTG
+1255 AIHGSKTLTG
-1265 REWKTDEY
+1265 RDWKQDEY

-1282 DNAEGISG
+1282 GNPDGISS

-1302 GGVKDDPTDFIFADI
+1302 GGVKDEPAGFSFADI
-1317 TFTKEGIYTFEVTES
+1317 IFTKEGTYTFEVTES
-1332 GHRIGELAAGTGLP
+1332 GHKIGELAAGTGLP

-1366 TDQDGVLTGTPVYD
+1366 TDQDGVLAGTPVYN
-1380 NGEGAPTEEAVFVNS
+1380 NGEGEPTEEAVFVNS
-1395 YTSTMDLGTA
+1395 YTSTMDFGTA
-1405 GGIKVSK
+1405 GGINVSK

-1423 FDFTIKG
+1423 FSFTITGSDTATVEAKE
-1430 AETDTVSAED
+1430 AEE
-1440 ADTKLS
+1440 KLS
-1446 GTDREF
+1446 DTDRQF
-1452 ANTEARSDG
+1452 INTESRIDG
-1461 AAQIMEKMDS
+1461 AAQIMEKLGS

-1476 DDAGRTFAYIIDE
+1476 DDAGRTFAYNVDE
-1489 AEPEAGEGLAA
+1489 VEPEEGEGLAA
-1500 VIYDQS
+1500 VVYDQS

-1526 TVTRIRDAQGTEVSE
+1526 VVTRIKDVQGTEVSE
-1541 ELFNST
+1541 GIFDSA

-1559 FNNQYDPDP
+1559 FNNEYDPDP
-1568 AVVGGEGA
+1568 AIIGGEGA
-1576 DTALKVTKKVE
+1576 DAALKVTKQVE
-1587 GAGYNGDFTFTAV
+1587 GAGYNGNFTFTAV
-1600 LTSNNADAVEGL
+1600 LKSGNAAAVEGL
-1612 DGDQAV
+1612 DENHAITAV
-1618 TATAE
+1618 AN
-1623 GPYTDGGTSEALFGQ
+1623 GPYTDGGTSEAVFGQ

-1644 GTYTFKVTENAP
+1644 GTYTFEVSENAP
-1656 ASDDGWTWSSEVYSI
+1656 GADEGWTWSTDRYTI
-1671 TVTVRDR
+1671 TVTVKDR
-1678 DNEGNYLDKL
+1678 DSDGNYLDKL
-1688 TAEIGGNNP
+1688 TAEIGNDNNP

-1705 DPVIVGGDGT
+1705 DPVIVGGEGA
-1715 DEVMAVNKTVT
+1715 DEVMAVNKTVV

-1735 FTLTP
+1735 FTLAP
-1740 ADPDDPKWENVSYD
+1740 ADPGDSKWENVSYD
-1754 STALKASVTEDFTD
+1754 GAALKASVTEDFTG

-1799 AQDDASVPKGW
+1799 SQDSASIPKGW
-1810 TYDDSVKT
+1810 TYDNSVKT

-1833 VDVSTAPTFTN
+1833 ADVSTAPTFKN
-1844 SYKADH
+1844 SYKADS
-1850 VTVNGETYADFGGT
+1850 VTVNGEAYADFGGT

-1886 PDDPKWE
+1886 PTDPKWE
-1893 NVEYGQDAAE
+1893 NVEYAQDAAE
-1903 ASVTDLTR
+1903 ASVTGLIQDTP
-1911 GTAKGFAFGDVTF
+1911 KGFTFGDVTF
-1924 KEAGSYTFNVSE
+1924 KEAESYTFNVSE
-1936 TEYNDGEIPAQG
+1936 VKYNDGEIPAQG

-1961 TVNVTDDLN
+1961 TVNVKDDLN

-1988 ANEAPDFVNS
+1988 ANEAPDFENS
-1998 YAAEPATWSASADA
+1998 YAAEPVTWSASADA
-2012 FFGGHKYI
+2012 FLGGHKYI
-2020 NDETGGFQ
+2020 DDETGGFQ

-2042 NAYPMPD
+2042 NNYPMPN
-2049 GMNVTQDGE
+2049 GLEVIQDGE

-2063 TVTNQD
+2063 TVTNEN

-2088 SDMAGAEDN
+2088 SDMAGAKDN
-2097 GDGTFTKTFQYN
+2097 GDGTFTKTFRYN
-2109 IFEADIS
+2109 IFEADTS

-2151 ASGGGE
+2151 ASGSGE
-2157 NTPADMGK
+2157 NTPAEMGE

-2184 KTLKN
+2184 KTMEN
-2189 RSFQKGDTF
+2189 RNFQKGDTF
-2198 TFDIAMTAVDE
+2198 TFDIVMTAVDE
-2209 NGDPMTADEL
+2209 NGDTMTEADL
-2219 PVVTNDVQAGQ
+2219 PVVTNDVQEGQ
-2230 TPSAELSEVTVNDAG
+2230 TPSADLSEVKVNETG
-2245 DGFSYTAAI
+2245 DGFSYTATI

-2285 EQDSTVAGVT
+2285 EQDSTVSGVT
-2295 SDDTVYTVVVTV
+2295 SDDTLYTVVVTV

-2325 LAASGTMDFTNT
+2325 LPAGGTMDFTNT
-2337 YTAQGILDGE
+2337 YSAQGTLDGE
-2347 AVLDVQKT
+2347 TVLDVQKT
-2355 FTGREDGEWT
+2355 FTGREGDEWT
-2365 ANDVFTFVLSGRD
+2365 ANDVFTFVLSGKD
-2378 GAPMPEGSADGV
+2378 EAGNPAPMPEGSADGV

-2402 DGIGLSSF
+2402 AGIGINSF
-2410 GDIKY
+2410 GNIQY

-2437 TTYSE
+2437 TTYSK

-2447 TVTVTDKLDGT
+2447 TVTVKDKLDGT
-2458 LDIQSEMVQTKSD
+2458 LEIRSEMVQTKSD
-2471 DGTVIAEEDQT
+2471 DGTVIPEESQT

-2503 KTDADGVKTD
+2503 KDIDGVKTD
-2513 VNGQMVGVGDTLTY
+2513 VDGQLVGVGDTLTY
-2527 TVHWVNDAVDEDG
+2527 TVHWVNDAVDEHG

-2552 LPAGTALIDGT
+2552 LPTGTALVDGSI
-2563 VTSGGTYDGDTNTI
+2563 TSGGTYDGDTNTI
-2577 TWTLGEQPA
+2577 TWELGEQAA

-2599 DAAVTVDKVTNTA
+2599 DAAVSVDKVTNTA
-2612 EITVGDNAPKTTN
+2612 QIKVGENAPKTTN

-2631 PEKSVENNN
+2631 PEKSEKNNN
-2640 TRPDGSIQVG
+2640 ARPDGSIQVG

-2663 KEAATVVVTDKVPA
+2663 AEAATVVVTDKVPA

-2683 EAIGNNGVYDP
+2683 AAIGNDGVYDP
-2694 DTNTITWTIENVQ
+2694 ESNTITWTIENVQ
-2707 PGTMDTVSFV
+2707 PGTMDTVTFV
-2717 GIVNESAVQEG
+2717 GVVNETAVQEG

-2736 QIGEDSPAIDTN
+2736 QIGENSPAIDTN
-2748 TTPGEVKSGSLMIS
+2748 TTPGEVKNGNLMIS
-2762 KMIVLAD
+2762 KTIVLAD

-2777 DAAKEFTFTVE
+2777 DTAKEFTFTVE

-2796 LTGTYEF
+2796 LTGTYHF
-2803 TGTKDGSEAYTGTI
+2803 TGTKDGSEAYEGTVT
-2817 SNGGT
+2817 NGGT

-2831 TIAKLPEGARYTVTE
+2831 TIEKLPEGAQYTVTE
-2846 KAEDGYTPDQA
+2846 TAADGYTPDES
-2857 SKSGSVTAGE
+2857 SKAGFVAAGE
-2867 TAEEA
+2867 TAEAA
-2872 FVNTYSASA
+2872 FTNTYSASA
-2881 AAGVPAGFDLK
+2881 ATGVPAGFDLK

-2907 FRLAPVTEGAPMP
+2907 FKLVPQTEGAPMP
-2920 KNAEGDTV
+2920 KNEAGDTV

-2936 TEADGKTAVFNFGE
+2936 TEADGKTAVFNFGD

-2957 TYEYTVTEIP
+2957 TYVYTVTEVH
-2967 GDNAGIEYSNNVAK
+2967 GDNPGIVYSNNEATV
-2981 ITVTVTDKDQ
+2981 TVTVTDKDPS
-2991 TGAATGKL
+2991 GAATGKL
-2999 TATAVIAGST
+2999 TATATVANST
-3009 FTNTYDTGEVDYD
+3009 FTNTYDTGEADYD
-3022 AAAGMQ
+3022 AVAGMQ
-3028 IVKNMTGTAIKAG
+3028 IVKNMTGAAIKAG
-3041 DFTFTMEGKDKQ
+3041 DFTFTMEGKDQ
-3053 SVDKLNGGEPKEFT
+3053 ASIDKFNGGRPKEFT
-3067 TAGAALTGNT
+3067 VTGAALTGNT
-3077 ASETLNALTG
+3077 ASETINALTG
-3087 LKFAKADAGN
+3087 LKFAKADAGK

-3108 ENASDNGDGTWTLDG
+3108 DNASDNGDGTWSLDG
-3123 RTYDGTVYEV
+3123 RTYDGRTYEI

-3140 GEGTLS
+3140 GRGTLS
-3146 VETLVD
+3146 VETFVD
-3152 GVSQGVTAA
+3152 GVSQGVVTA
-3161 SRANARTLPVQLVF
+3161 SRANVRALPVQLVF
-3175 NNSYNAEPVTAG
+3175 NNSYNADPVTAG

-3192 EITASKELTN
+3192 AIVASKELTN
-3202 HPMTGGEFSFNVVN
+3202 HPMTGGEFTFNVVN
-3216 TRDAEGTVILT
+3216 TRDAAGTVIIS

-3232 DGNVVFNG
+3232 DGNIVFSG

-3271 QYTISEETAGFDG
+3271 QYTISEETDGFAG

-3294 DIVIR
+3294 NIVIK

-3307 LSAEAV
+3307 LSAVVE
-3313 YPENGVVF
+3313 YPEGGVVF
-3321 QNTYGAGAS
+3321 QNTYGAEATV
-3330 AETTLKGDKTVRA
+3330 ETALKGDKIIRA
-3343 ESGDNPPTSEDIA
+3343 ESGDNPPTNEDIA
-3356 GRYTFTVTGTD
+3356 GRYTFTVTGSD

-3380 RTSVTNDA
+3380 RTTVTNDA
-3388 SGNVDFGKITFTMEN
+3388 SGNVDFGKITYTMEK
-3403 VFGVT
+3403 VFGET
-3408 GDDLTGGDD
+3408 GDELVSADD
-3417 AESGIGTLAYG
+3417 SEDEIDTLDYE

-3435 YTIAETDTD
+3435 YTIAEADTD
-3444 PDAPVPGV
+3444 PNNPVPGV
-3452 TNDTTVKTVTV
+3452 SNDTVVKTVTV

-3474 ISKTQDAGAAGSD
+3474 ISKTQDAGAVSGSD
-3487 FTFTNIYNIRPTDPT
+3487 FTFTNIYNIRPTDPS
-3502 DPSDPAAS
+3502 DPSDPAVS
-3510 GISFRKIW
+3510 GLSFKKIW

-3539 EGTPVMTGTNDADG
+3539 EGVPVMTGTNDADG
-3553 NIAMVN
+3553 NITMVN

-3568 FNTPGDYSYVLT
+3568 FNTPGDFSYVLR
-3580 EVIPEEAAAVE
+3580 EVIPDEAVAVE
-3591 GGMYKLDGVT
+3591 GGMYELDGVT
-3601 YVPASYNVTAH
+3601 YIPASYNVTAH

-3624 WSMTDAEGK
+3624 WSMTDGEGK
-3633 EVKEAQFV
+3633 DVTEAQFV
-3641 NMYSVDPTSVVLGAG
+3641 NMYNVDPTSVVLGAG

-3674 DKDGKTVSA
+3674 NADGNVVSA
-3683 AKNDGNGAVVFE
+3683 AKNDENGAVTFE
-3695 ELTFGN
+3695 EQLFGN
-3701 VGEYQF
+3701 AGEYHF

-3720 YDETVFDVNITV
+3720 YDETVFEVIVKV

-3738 TLTAAVDDGGKDMVF
+3738 TLTAEIDNGGKEIVF
-3753 KNTYTKPAEPQKPQ
+3753 NNTYTKPAEPQKPE

-3773 TGDDLSM
+3773 TGDTSSM
-3780 FPAGAAAAAAL
+3780 IPAAAAGMTAL
-3791 AVMAAVV
+3791 IAMAAAVV
-3798 GFRRNKRQ
+3798 LRRKKRQ